1 MPGNRG
7 YKYFGAAKDLPGVRE
22 LFEQEPPPPPRKTRG
37 ELMREVDAN
46 YYGYLDDDDELLRPL
61 EEKASKEALKKS
73 VEDWKNATLA
83 GKQNPDA
90 SVEDTN
96 EDPVVPSFVED
107 LAPKFVSH
115 VSVPSQKDIED
126 ALLRKKKRELMQ
138 QFGIQ

>member
-1 MPGNRG
+1 M
-7 YKYFGAAKDLPGVRE
+7 
-22 LFEQEPPPPPRKTRG
+22 FEQEPPPPPRKTRG

-83 GKQNPDA
+83 GKQNPEA
-90 SVEDTN
+90 AVEDN
-96 EDPVVPSFVED
+96 EEPLAPSFVDD

>member
-1 MPGNRG
+1 
-7 YKYFGAAKDLPGVRE
+7 
-22 LFEQEPPPPPRKTRG
+22 
-37 ELMREVDAN
+37 MREVDAN

-73 VEDWKNATLA
+73 IEEWKNATLA
-83 GKQNPDA
+83 GKQDA
-90 SVEDTN
+90 DMPLETTN
-96 EDPVVPSFVED
+96 DDALVPSFEED